1 MCQRPATWRVIVSDT
16 VFYFAYGS
24 SMSTATFRGR
34 RGIEFRS
41 ATAACARGY
50 RLVLDK
56 PALIG
61 VKYAFAN
68 LRADASAEVWG
79 VLYEITRSDL
89 EHIDLTEGV
98 LTIEFESGE
107 QFVLNVHEPARE
119 IWLSANRRAWHFA
132 PRGDDFVS
140 TAAGAEPLMT
150 VLSELV
156 GEKLGRRVVLAA
168 D

>member
-1 MCQRPATWRVIVSDT
+1 MTTDQDFAESARRALQDVESAFDALADDQVDT
-16 VFYFAYGS
+16 
-24 SMSTATFRGR
+24 
-34 RGIEFRS
+34 
-41 ATAACARGY
+41 
-50 RLVLDK
+50 
-56 PALIG
+56 
-61 VKYAFAN
+61 
-68 LRADASAEVWG
+68 
-79 VLYEITRSDL
+79 
-89 EHIDLTEGV
+89 DLTEGV

-107 QFVLNVHEPARE
+107 QFVLNVNGPARE